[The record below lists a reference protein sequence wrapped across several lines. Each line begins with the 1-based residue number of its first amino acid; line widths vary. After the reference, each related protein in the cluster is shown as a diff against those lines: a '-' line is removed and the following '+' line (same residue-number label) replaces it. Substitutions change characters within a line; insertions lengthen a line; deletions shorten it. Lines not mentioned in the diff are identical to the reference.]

1 MRIMALGHV
10 VLKVRSLERSVP
22 FCSDV
27 LGLKLVARATIAE
40 QPMAFFS
47 IAGNHHDLALVET
60 SPEAPAA
67 PEAAPGLAHLALKIG
82 DSLHDLRAAQIWLEA
97 KGIHI
102 ERTVDHRVAQSLYIL
117 DPDGNRIELY
127 VDGDPRI
134 WREDPSA
141 VAHSVPFA
149 L

>member
-1 MRIMALGHV
+1 M
-10 VLKVRSLERSVP
+10 P

-82 DSLHDLRAAQIWLEA
+82 DSLHDLRAAQIWLEERA
-97 KGIHI
+97 SASSGRSTTELLSLCISWIPTATGSSFTSMGI
-102 ERTVDHRVAQSLYIL
+102 RAS
-117 DPDGNRIELY
+117 GGRI
-127 VDGDPRI
+127 P
-134 WREDPSA
+134 
-141 VAHSVPFA
+141 A